1 MKRSQGE
8 EHRAKCT
15 GRTVSTVALAKVEGE
30 GHRAQGSGR
39 KAQGA
44 GRRAQCTWRSI
55 LFFLL
60 VCFAGVIFSSGCSKE
75 DLPITE
81 NRDAV
86 AEIRLNTLFN
96 IREISD
102 GFLVSGIYDSKIKI
116 SKLDVNFNTVWSK
129 DDFEWGDIF
138 SEGGWGG
145 AFYTVDIVNAVEK
158 ATGNI
163 ILFCSIVEGTDL
175 MLHSALIVML
185 DRSGKELF
193 RKELD
198 QYMLINALAINNERY
213 LMFGSSLIRL
223 NSDFSIAWENDD
235 HNYVFSGANA
245 IQTDDNGFA
254 VTGTLNSQ
262 QVLLQKLDDNGILQ
276 WEKSNFNTYPFNDLV
291 YYLHQLSVNGFIITG
306 RTRSLNEPW
315 DMNCFI
321 IRTESSGATLW
332 TRKYVDGSDE
342 WFENI
347 IFASDDE
354 FVIMK
359 NVGFPND
366 TERNAY
372 LISISGKGEISESG
386 EININDNFL
395 YTSAGY
401 FIKAERKGDGI
412 ISLSK
417 VQLQNLFDN

>member
-1 MKRSQGE
+1 MKRVKGIE
-8 EHRAKCT
+8 
-15 GRTVSTVALAKVEGE
+15 
-30 GHRAQGSGR
+30 HRAQG
-39 KAQGA
+39 A
-44 GRRAQCTWRSI
+44 GHGI
-55 LFFLL
+55 LFLL
-60 VCFAGVIFSSGCSKE
+60 LFFCAAGIFSSSCVKDNFPATDNKDVVG
-75 DLPITE
+75 
-81 NRDAV
+81 
-86 AEIRLNTLFN
+86 EIQLNTIFN
-96 IREISD
+96 IKEISD
-102 GFLVSGIYDSKIKI
+102 GFLIAGISDSKIKI
-116 SKLDVNFNTVWSK
+116 SKLDFNFNLIWSR
-129 DDFEWGDIF
+129 DDFEWGNIF

-145 AFYTVDIVNAVEK
+145 AFYSVDIVNTVEK
-158 ATGNI
+158 GNGSI
-163 ILFCSIVEGTDL
+163 IVFCSIMEGTDV

-185 DRSGKELF
+185 DKSGKELF

-198 QYMLINALAINNERY
+198 QFMLINVLKTDDEKY
-213 LMFGSSLIRL
+213 LLFGSSLIRL

-245 IQTDDNGFA
+245 IQTEDNGFA
-254 VTGTLNSQ
+254 VTGTWNSQ
-262 QVLLQKLDDNGILQ
+262 QVLLQKLDANGITQ
-276 WEKSNFNTYPFNDLV
+276 WEKTNYNRNAFNDLG
-291 YYLHQLSVNGFIITG
+291 YDLFQLSDKGFIITG
-306 RTRSLNEPW
+306 RTRNINEPW

-321 IRTESSGATLW
+321 IRTESSGDTLW

-366 TERNAY
+366 TERKAF
-372 LISISGKGEISESG
+372 LISISGNGEISESG